1 MVQSGRFI
9 CPKLA
14 LTELSVLIHRSTRRG
29 SLPGCVS
36 DTQEKGIWGYWGG
49 RTGSSGACQTASNPI
64 PTGLQMAGL
73 WHSRSL
79 SATASPGP
87 VPLVSYTE
95 TGVKVQSQK
104 NQGSKAIGLGEG

>member
-14 LTELSVLIHRSTRRG
+14 LTELSVLIHRSTG
-29 SLPGCVS
+29 EVHSQAVS
-36 DTQEKGIWGYWGG
+36 DTQEKGVWGYWGG

-73 WHSRSL
+73 WHSRPL